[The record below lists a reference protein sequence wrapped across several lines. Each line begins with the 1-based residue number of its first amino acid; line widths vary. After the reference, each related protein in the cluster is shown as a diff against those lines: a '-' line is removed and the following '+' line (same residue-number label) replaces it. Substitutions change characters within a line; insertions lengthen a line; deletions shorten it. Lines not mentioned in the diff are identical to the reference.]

1 MGTCTTNSFIDILG
15 SKNYSEVIMSCKAWL
30 EEVKDILLQMD
41 DVNGYKQHQSNC
53 CVSMTNLKNSQDLES
68 NWMKYIVA

>member
-1 MGTCTTNSFIDILG
+1 
-15 SKNYSEVIMSCKAWL
+15 MSCKAWL

-41 DVNGYKQHQSNC
+41 DVNGYKQHESHC
-53 CVSMTNLKNSQDLES
+53 SVSMTSLKNSQDLES